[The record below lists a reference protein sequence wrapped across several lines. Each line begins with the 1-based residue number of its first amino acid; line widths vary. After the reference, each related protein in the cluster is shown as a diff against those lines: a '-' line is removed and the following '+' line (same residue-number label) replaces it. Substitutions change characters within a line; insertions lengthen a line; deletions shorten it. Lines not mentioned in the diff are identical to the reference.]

1 MTLTP
6 DEVNV
11 IENDDVHASVDDALK
26 IAFKYGQIDGS
37 HHKAWVIDQ
46 MVRALLG
53 SEEAYKAWIRHYVY
67 DEETDSVYE
76 WDKGIAP

>member
-11 IENDDVHASVDDALK
+11 IENEDMQARIDDALN

-37 HHKAWVIDQ
+37 HHKTWVIDQ
-46 MVRALLG
+46 MVRTLLG
-53 SEEAYKAWIRHYVY
+53 SEEAYKAWVRHYVY
-67 DEETDSVYE
+67 DEETDDVYE
-76 WDKGIAP
+76 WDEGIAP